1 VTTAY
6 THRHGTAATL
16 TLGASASSR
25 HPGAGLQ
32 EKVNRLLDAGSLASS
47 LTHAPA
53 NCDSAARGCDI
64 KKQLLLLN
72 ELLGPVQPLEDILN
86 RSFDF
91 EDGTSEICVTM
102 ASDPANLKSE
112 QPNQHVNVWS
122 HPLFLVAVIVFASFA
137 VRIAAL
143 IFWGTGAIDSEGT
156 EYARIAQNLR
166 NGVGY
171 VGMTSPGRELV
182 FPPVYPLL
190 IDLASF
196 FTRQYDWAG
205 RVVSLVLGALLP
217 LPVFGIASRL
227 YNRRTGFV
235 AAMLTVFFPLFVNLS
250 FAVKSEGTYITLLLS
265 AVYIVLCALDRPSVR
280 IYCLMGLLFG
290 LAYLTR
296 QEAVAPLLIA
306 VFLGICYGEGSF
318 ARRSKLAVAAIAV
331 FVVLALP
338 EVVYLYKST
347 GKIKLETKSSIFF
360 AEQVRTNLGRE
371 NNEPDPEEWAQHSID
386 ANLERT
392 GTSNRPEADI
402 VRETH
407 ITYGR
412 LARILKTGMRKNI
425 PILVEELSAGWL
437 GAPFLPALAL
447 LGALRRPWKR
457 LLVSKQLYIL
467 LVPLTAITATFTFT
481 WTVPRYYFVLVPF
494 LLIWAA
500 NGLVGV
506 GLWTKATVDAAGW
519 HWISPV
525 ITKGIVPGLVGLVL
539 ILSPLNAVR
548 SLWEFRQDSRATQDI
563 KQLGIWI
570 GQQQNRQVLI
580 MDRSTPLA
588 FHANAEWVAFPYCD
602 GDLALRFL
610 DAAKVDYVILRG
622 DEKYTAYY
630 QDWLTNGIPDPRAE
644 RVSVTSTWDGS
655 KLTVYRWHWNGS
667 GSPVESKPTP

>member
-1 VTTAY
+1 MRCSTK
-6 THRHGTAATL
+6 L
-16 TLGASASSR
+16 
-25 HPGAGLQ
+25 
-32 EKVNRLLDAGSLASS
+32 
-47 LTHAPA
+47 
-53 NCDSAARGCDI
+53 DSAAHGCDI
-64 KKQLLLLN
+64 KTPLLLLD
-72 ELLGPVQPLEDILN
+72 ELLGPVQPLEDFLN
-86 RSFDF
+86 RGFDF
-91 EDGTSEICVTM
+91 EDGTSEIYVTM

-112 QPNQHVNVWS
+112 HANQHVSVWS
-122 HPLFLVAVIVFASFA
+122 QPLFLVGLIVFASFA

-166 NGVGY
+166 NGTGY

-182 FPPVYPLL
+182 FPPLYPLL
-190 IDLASF
+190 IDVASF
-196 FTRQYDWAG
+196 FTREFDWAG
-205 RVVSLVLGALLP
+205 RLVSLVLGSLLP

-235 AAMLTVFFPLFVNLS
+235 AAMLTVFCPLFINLS

-265 AVYIVLCALDRPSVR
+265 AVYIVLCAVDRPSVR
-280 IYCLMGLLFG
+280 IYCLVGVFFG

-306 VFLGICYGEGSF
+306 VILAMCYSEGSF
-318 ARRSKLAVAAIAV
+318 ASRSKLAVAAIAV
-331 FVVLALP
+331 FALLALP
-338 EVVYLYKST
+338 EVVYLYRST
-347 GKIKLETKSSIFF
+347 GKIQLETKSSIFY
-360 AEQVRTNLGRE
+360 AEQVRTAIGRE
-371 NNEPDPEEWAQHSID
+371 NKEADPEEWAQHSID

-392 GTSNRPEADI
+392 GTSNRPEADV
-402 VRETH
+402 VRGTR
-407 ITYGR
+407 ITFR
-412 LARILKTGMRKNI
+412 HLARILKTGMRKNI
-425 PILVEELSAGWL
+425 PILFEELSAGWL

-457 LLVSKQLYIL
+457 SLVSKHLYVM

-506 GLWTKATVDAAGW
+506 GLWTKASVDAAGW

-525 ITKGIVPGLVGLVL
+525 ITKGIVPGLVGLVV
-539 ILSPLNAVR
+539 ILYPIKAVR
-548 SLWEFRQDSRATQDI
+548 SLWEFKQDSPATQDI
-563 KQLGIWI
+563 KQLGLWI
-570 GQQQNRQVLI
+570 GKQQNRQVLI

-588 FHANAEWVAFPYCD
+588 FHANAQWVAFPYCD

-610 DAAKVDYVILRG
+610 DVAKVDYVILRG
-622 DEKYTAYY
+622 DEKYAPYY
-630 QDWLTNGIPDPRAE
+630 QDWLTNGIPDRRAE

-655 KLTVYRWHWNGS
+655 EITVFRWHRDGS
-667 GSPVESKPTP
+667 DSPVETKPIR